1 MDMDDAER
9 QFRYWQ
15 KHPPVHELMA
25 AWVGFKPADDRHLL
39 PRDDPSVVKGNSIM
53 AGIERARGKALP
65 VVSSESPLPS
75 AFPDGN
81 IRM

>member
-1 MDMDDAER
+1 
-9 QFRYWQ
+9 
-15 KHPPVHELMA
+15 
-25 AWVGFKPADDRHLL
+25 
-39 PRDDPSVVKGNSIM
+39 VKGNSIM